1 MCNKCDKCPCKDN
14 DKFTTKD
21 LYAELFHCRDFE
33 LQHLWQRSIF
43 LAGFMVA
50 LFTLYGSFISDNLS
64 HKLNFDVN
72 NTCVESN
79 YITIKGSLSVN
90 ENLSNQTTLHYFA
103 FFIGCVGIIL
113 SQLFIMM
120 IKGSKRWYEQYE
132 QSIFWFY
139 ENDSDLFS
147 DELNKKLEAHLGDE
161 KYPHF
166 GDLRKIKGSRINNSL
181 FNTNAG
187 YYSVSRINIVL
198 GQLLCLVWIGISGFH
213 LFNIFNEIFT
223 TDKNIKSLFT
233 TNNQTITSIFIFLVT
248 SFTIFLLV
256 WLFTLV
262 LTKKVNSQD

>member
-14 DKFTTKD
+14 DKFTTKA

-50 LFTLYGSFISDNLS
+50 LFTLYGSFLSDNLS

-72 NTCVESN
+72 NITQNNKDIVITCSANVTN
-79 YITIKGSLSVN
+79 D
-90 ENLSNQTTLHYFA
+90 LSNQTTLHYFA

-120 IKGSKRWYEQYE
+120 IKGSKRWYERYE
-132 QSIFWFY
+132 SAIWWFY
-139 ENDSDLFS
+139 KNLQTNDLF
-147 DELNKKLEAHLGDE
+147 DE
-161 KYPHF
+161 KLKNKIHDYPHF
-166 GDLRKIKGSRINNSL
+166 GNLIDKRINNSL

-187 YYSVSRINIVL
+187 YYSVSRINIVF

-213 LFNIFNEIFT
+213 LFNIFNANEY
-223 TDKNIKSLFT
+223 IKSVFS
-233 TNNQTITSIFIFLVT
+233 NSNEVVFAIFIFLLT

-256 WLFTLV
+256 WLFSLV

>member
-1 MCNKCDKCPCKDN
+1 MNKTCDKCPCKDN

-50 LFTLYGSFISDNLS
+50 LFTLYGSFIGDNLNS
-64 HKLNFDVN
+64 KLNFDVN
-72 NTCVESN
+72 NITQNNKDIVITCSANVN
-79 YITIKGSLSVN
+79 NDLS
-90 ENLSNQTTLHYFA
+90 SQTTLHYFA

-256 WLFTLV
+256 WLFSLV
-262 LTKKVNSQD
+262 LSRFSASQD